1 MKWADWPRLR
11 RQCSETRG
19 ERGKH
24 VNHIHSQI
32 ELIIVDWLAGGRN
45 PTGDRL
51 KARGGAGNDGQETKV
66 VSRTRDR
73 NMAELRASGGRAK
86 ADSLCPP
93 RWTYFLFSLLQP
105 DAAAISSQV
114 CRFVF
119 QPPRIR
125 LVHFHSQ
132 TPIRRLGGGVW
143 ECGSVNRVLA
153 WHAGSPEF
161 DP

>member
-1 MKWADWPRLR
+1 
-11 RQCSETRG
+11 
-19 ERGKH
+19 
-24 VNHIHSQI
+24 
-32 ELIIVDWLAGGRN
+32 
-45 PTGDRL
+45 
-51 KARGGAGNDGQETKV
+51 
-66 VSRTRDR
+66 
-73 NMAELRASGGRAK
+73 MAELRASGGRAK
-86 ADSLCPP
+86 ADSLCPSQ
-93 RWTYFLFSLLQP
+93 WTYFLFSLLQA
-105 DAAAISSQV
+105 DAAAISSHV

-132 TPIRRLGGGVW
+132 TPEEKTNWEVWKGVW